1 MKKKFLIFLFVLSCV
16 VLTNFVYAYQIEDYL
31 KIDNIDDLE
40 NAYLVN
46 HGAKSRIELSPEENK
61 ELSLLIQ
68 SHKDHAYGVTP
79 VAEAIR
85 LDDYTGGIFIH
96 YDSSFSSWIHGH
108 AAIGYGIGTI
118 EIMNYKETVKQYFG
132 GRINE
137 WYGHKTGGFFTMQGA
152 DKADNKAAADNAVAK
167 YGTGYWIISEDS
179 FGGYTCSGLVAVSWE
194 EAGFGLGGRTASPR
208 IIEKNSKTR
217 LMFLWPGE

>member
-16 VLTNFVYAYQIEDYL
+16 VLTNFVNAYQIEDYL

-40 NAYLVN
+40 N
-46 HGAKSRIELSPEENK
+46 
-61 ELSLLIQ
+61 
-68 SHKDHAYGVTP
+68 AYGVTP

-85 LDDYTGGIFIH
+85 LDDYTGGIFTH
-96 YDSSFSSWIHGH
+96 YDSSFASWIHGH

-132 GRINE
+132 GR
-137 WYGHKTGGFFTMQGA
+137 
-152 DKADNKAAADNAVAK
+152 
-167 YGTGYWIISEDS
+167 
-179 FGGYTCSGLVAVSWE
+179 
-194 EAGFGLGGRTASPR
+194 TASPG

-217 LMFLWPGE
+217 LMFL

>member
-46 HGAKSRIELSPEENK
+46 HGAKSRIELSTEENK

-85 LDDYTGGIFIH
+85 LDIIQEE
-96 YDSSFSSWIHGH
+96 FSLIMILALLHGFM
-108 AAIGYGIGTI
+108 A
-118 EIMNYKETVKQYFG
+118 
-132 GRINE
+132 
-137 WYGHKTGGFFTMQGA
+137 MQQ
-152 DKADNKAAADNAVAK
+152 
-167 YGTGYWIISEDS
+167 
-179 FGGYTCSGLVAVSWE
+179 
-194 EAGFGLGGRTASPR
+194 
-208 IIEKNSKTR
+208 
-217 LMFLWPGE
+217 

>member
-108 AAIGYGIGTI
+108 A
-118 EIMNYKETVKQYFG
+118 E
-132 GRINE
+132 
-137 WYGHKTGGFFTMQGA
+137 
-152 DKADNKAAADNAVAK
+152 
-167 YGTGYWIISEDS
+167 
-179 FGGYTCSGLVAVSWE
+179 
-194 EAGFGLGGRTASPR
+194 
-208 IIEKNSKTR
+208 
-217 LMFLWPGE
+217 